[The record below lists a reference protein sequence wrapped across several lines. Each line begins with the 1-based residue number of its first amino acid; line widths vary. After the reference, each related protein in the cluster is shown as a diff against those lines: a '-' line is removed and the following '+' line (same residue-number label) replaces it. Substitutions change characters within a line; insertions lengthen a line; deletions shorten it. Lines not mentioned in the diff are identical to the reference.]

1 MSDKELK
8 NLVILA
14 QQKDSYALDKIVNS
28 FKPCLI
34 KNSIINGKFDEDCFQ
49 ELNIKLIKCIY
60 NFTFDSYDLNLK
72 SFF

>member
-14 QQKDSYALDKIVNS
+14 QQKDGYALDKIVNK

-34 KNSIINGKFDEDCFQ
+34 KIVLLME
-49 ELNIKLIKCIY
+49 
-60 NFTFDSYDLNLK
+60 NLMK
-72 SFF
+72 IVFRN